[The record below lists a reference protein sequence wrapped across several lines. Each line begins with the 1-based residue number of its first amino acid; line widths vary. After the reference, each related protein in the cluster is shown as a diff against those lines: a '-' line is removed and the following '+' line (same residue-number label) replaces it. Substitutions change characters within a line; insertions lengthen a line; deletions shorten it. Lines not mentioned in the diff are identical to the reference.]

1 MWKVKNIRKILT
13 ILFKNT
19 SFLRLC
25 YHKRFKLKYTRLPPL
40 IQALKQ
46 TLGEFQG
53 IAALCRHSL
62 LLFKCDFISWTGVC
76 DFIQP
81 TRCVN
86 SSFTAIWKGE
96 KDTGAQF
103 TSLQLQHF
111 KPAVHRSR
119 ASDEQTVLWYFYLSP
134 VQPSH
139 QADNDNTP
147 EILLFTGGDGSSP
160 IIPPTD
166 HRNCRA
172 ILFSCTLTVVYL
184 IKSCK
189 ILCSN

>member
-1 MWKVKNIRKILT
+1 MKTIRKILT
-13 ILFKNT
+13 ILFKNI

-25 YHKRFKLKYTRLPPL
+25 YHKRSKLKYTRLPPV
-40 IQALKQ
+40 IQLVKQ
-46 TLGEFQG
+46 TSGEFRG
-53 IAALCRHSL
+53 IAVLCRHSL
-62 LLFKCDFISWTGVC
+62 LLFKCDFPSWTGVC

-86 SSFTAIWKGE
+86 SSFTAIWKGKKTPE
-96 KDTGAQF
+96 L
-103 TSLQLQHF
+103 SLHRFSYNISNQLCI
-111 KPAVHRSR
+111 AVEPVLT
-119 ASDEQTVLWYFYLSP
+119 DEQTALWYFYLSP

-139 QADNDNTP
+139 QADN
-147 EILLFTGGDGSSP
+147 LLFTGGEDSSP
-160 IIPPTD
+160 ITPPTD
-166 HRNCRA
+166 HSKSRA

>member
-13 ILFKNT
+13 ILFKKYF
-19 SFLRLC
+19 FLRLC

-86 SSFTAIWKGE
+86 SSFTAIWKVKKTPE
-96 KDTGAQF
+96 LSLHHFSYNISNQLCIAVEPVMNKLCFDIFIWAQF
-103 TSLQLQHF
+103 SLHIKQIMTTHLKF
-111 KPAVHRSR
+111 
-119 ASDEQTVLWYFYLSP
+119 
-134 VQPSH
+134 
-139 QADNDNTP
+139 
-147 EILLFTGGDGSSP
+147 SSSQEEK
-160 IIPPTD
+160 
-166 HRNCRA
+166 A
-172 ILFSCTLTVVYL
+172 AAQ
-184 IKSCK
+184 
-189 ILCSN
+189 

>member
-1 MWKVKNIRKILT
+1 MWKVKNIRNIFT
-13 ILFKNT
+13 ILFKNI

-40 IQALKQ
+40 IQAVKQ
-46 TLGEFQG
+46 TLGEFRG
-53 IAALCRHSL
+53 IAAMCRHSL

-86 SSFTAIWKGE
+86 SSFTAIWKVKKTPE
-96 KDTGAQF
+96 L
-103 TSLQLQHF
+103 SLHHFSYNISNQLCI
-111 KPAVHRSR
+111 AVLT
-119 ASDEQTVLWYFYLSP
+119 DEQTVLWYFYLSP

-147 EILLFTGGDGSSP
+147 EILLFTGGEGSSP

-166 HRNCRA
+166 HRNSRA